1 MWTVFFGIV
10 AFSLAIPTWGGSII
24 IFFWIKGKIDN
35 MAVLHILDMAKRS
48 AQGEGFMNLYRINN
62 AAINKVYKLFGTNV
76 YGYSIEQYREANR
89 AGIMRTDFH
98 LDNNIIFPSIQH
110 PEIGEIYLYL
120 SQTSG
125 NKISIFAIK
134 PSF

>member
-10 AFSLAIPTWGGSII
+10 AFLLAIPTWGGSII

-35 MAVLHILDMAKRS
+35 MAVLHIFDMAKRS

-62 AAINKVYKLFGTNV
+62 AAINKVYTLFGTNV